1 MLGALMMMSAVSLT
15 ALLVFSGL
23 VQIGWVLRLGGG
35 TLM

>member
-23 VQIGWVLRLGGG
+23 VQIAWVLRLGGG
-35 TLM
+35 ALI